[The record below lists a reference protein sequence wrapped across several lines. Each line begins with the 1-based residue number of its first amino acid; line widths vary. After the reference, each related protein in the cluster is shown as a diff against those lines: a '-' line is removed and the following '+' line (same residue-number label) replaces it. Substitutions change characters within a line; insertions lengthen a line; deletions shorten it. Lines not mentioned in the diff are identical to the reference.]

1 MSKKENEISKNSESK
16 EVTNYNEYHLNNDV
30 SYQYYQITIELISNY
45 RYSKFL
51 DNLNKTRIMSI

>member
-30 SYQYYQITIELISNY
+30 SY
-45 RYSKFL
+45 
-51 DNLNKTRIMSI
+51 